1 MRQRDFWRA
10 HLADVMTF
18 DAFHGRLY
26 RARKGIRSQAHL
38 FTHDLGA
45 PWRLT
50 GGDWLIVG
58 DVQLPTTNYDYAGTL
73 MAIAEKH
80 LRKPRKL
87 ILAGNFINA
96 DAFSDYDSD
105 IQTPRFEAEVDAA
118 ETLIFEFLKVFT
130 DVACKRFSCACP
142 CVHGEARR
150 CVGFRC
156 NPVVPP
162 CRRAT
167 RQRWPA
173 DGEAVNGP
181 PAGTAIVDPFR
192 VDDGTAV
199 SASAQACTS
208 TSYPQ
213 YTPTPYPVNG
223 RSNTARLDAAYMNG
237 LRAARTGG
245 ADLL

>member
-1 MRQRDFWRA
+1 M
-10 HLADVMTF
+10 
-18 DAFHGRLY
+18 
-26 RARKGIRSQAHL
+26 
-38 FTHDLGA
+38 
-45 PWRLT
+45 
-50 GGDWLIVG
+50 
-58 DVQLPTTNYDYAGTL
+58 
-73 MAIAEKH
+73 
-80 LRKPRKL
+80 
-87 ILAGNFINA
+87 
-96 DAFSDYDSD
+96 
-105 IQTPRFEAEVDAA
+105 
-118 ETLIFEFLKVFT
+118 FT

-192 VDDGTAV
+192 VDDDTAV

-237 LRAARTGG
+237 LVRRLDRDKRLAVDVLKFERAVSVNAEQPPAARFVRQAAG
-245 ADLL
+245 ACMVFHQPDGPDAAGVPADARPACAGPFTAVCVLCHRIPPCTQACS